1 MLKLL
6 AASVFMGMTRRLLDF
21 LVLDTRPAGAAIGRR
36 IMPGRAAAH
45 EKGSAYRSPM
55 VLGQNSA
62 FTSRPGSWIA
72 AWQRA
77 EGISG
82 AVEQGLVIAFLRI
95 YK

>member
-1 MLKLL
+1 
-6 AASVFMGMTRRLLDF
+6 MGMTRKRLDF
-21 LVLDTRPAGAAIGRR
+21 LVLDTRLAGAAMERR

-45 EKGSAYRSPM
+45 ANGSAYRSPM
-55 VLGQNSA
+55 VLGPNSA

-82 AVEQGLVIAFLRI
+82 AEEQGLVIAFLRI
-95 YK
+95 DK